1 MAEEDAER
9 SGRRGALTSRPRFL
23 SLSAHAHPHRRA
35 RLRPRRAHRRFC
47 TCSNGARS
55 ARVLRFGRLPSAVD
69 PAHGRADG
77 KGGIPVDVAT
87 SLPSLTPY
95 RLIFVMDPMGGFA
108 SDSPALTQFWKAGGT
123 LALVGECASFAGQAN
138 ADINTFLNSLGS
150 PLSIVTASDYPDS
163 TCTMYTAMVSAS
175 SPWTAGVTGLKF
187 AWTSKIS
194 GGLGAIASYGN
205 DTLVAGDPTSRLL
218 IAADSNIFFDTCD
231 FTTDGNL
238 RFFDNLW
245 ALSAPPASGTGG
257 GTSSSTS
264 STSGG

>member
-1 MAEEDAER
+1 
-9 SGRRGALTSRPRFL
+9 
-23 SLSAHAHPHRRA
+23 
-35 RLRPRRAHRRFC
+35 
-47 TCSNGARS
+47 
-55 ARVLRFGRLPSAVD
+55 
-69 PAHGRADG
+69 
-77 KGGIPVDVAT
+77 
-87 SLPSLTPY
+87 
-95 RLIFVMDPMGGFA
+95 MDPMGGFA

-264 STSGG
+264 STSGGAESSATTGTATSTSSGGVGGAVGTSSSGQGGDGGGHSSSGGSGCNYRERGEEGDLYGAMGALLALAVLQRRRSARPASLGAE